1 MGEGRRGGR
10 ECKKNRN
17 MKRGKKGEK
26 RDMGGEKK
34 KSGKEGKSSPILIFK
49 SQRLWAN

>member
-1 MGEGRRGGR
+1 MGGGGGR
-10 ECKKNRN
+10 ECKNRN
-17 MKRGKKGEK
+17 IKREK
-26 RDMGGEKK
+26 RVRSVIWEAKKK